1 VALVDSIKRLE
12 KAGVQVVGAARND
25 VDAWTPSIVETPGGA
40 TIGFLAW
47 SDVLW
52 PSYRATSKPGVAEGR
67 TEIPRMKAAIRSLV
81 KKVDYV
87 VVGYH
92 WGLEYQHYA
101 FGLQTN
107 EAHAAIDAGADLV
120 IGHHAHVLQGFETYK
135 GRLIAYSL
143 VDLVFDHYSIAT
155 GQTVLVDAV
164 LSPDGVKAT
173 LAPVSVSN
181 SGIPAVQ
188 KGSDATTILNLVRQY
203 SQALDTDVVIKG
215 DVATVRAGKK

>member
-1 VALVDSIKRLE
+1 MLADRE
-12 KAGVQVVGAARND
+12 AAPGVLG
-25 VDAWTPSIVETPGGA
+25 
-40 TIGFLAW
+40 
-47 SDVLW
+47 VLW
-52 PSYRATSKPGVAEGR
+52 PGYRATSKPGVAEGR
-67 TEIPRMKAAIRSLV
+67 TDIPRMKAAIRSLA

-92 WGLEYQHYA
+92 WGLEYQHYP

-107 EAHAAIDAGADLV
+107 EAHAAIDAGAGAGADLV
-120 IGHHAHVLQGFETYK
+120 IGHHPHVFQGFETYR

-173 LAPVSVSN
+173 LVPVYVSS

-188 KGSDATTILNLVRQY
+188 KCSDATTILSLVRQY
-203 SQALDTDVVIKG
+203 SKALGTNVVIKG
-215 DVATVRAGKK
+215 DVPTVRAGKK

>member
-1 VALVDSIKRLE
+1 VLADRE
-12 KAGVQVVGAARND
+12 AAPGVLG
-25 VDAWTPSIVETPGGA
+25 
-40 TIGFLAW
+40 
-47 SDVLW
+47 VLW
-52 PSYRATSKPGVAEGR
+52 PGYRATSKPGVAEGR
-67 TEIPRMKAAIRSLV
+67 TDIPRMKAAIRSLA

-92 WGLEYQHYA
+92 WGLEYQHYP

-120 IGHHAHVLQGFETYK
+120 IGHHPHVFQGFETYR

-173 LAPVSVSN
+173 LVPVYVSS

-188 KGSDATTILNLVRQY
+188 KCSDATTILSLVRQY
-203 SQALDTDVVIKG
+203 SKALGTNVVIRAEG
-215 DVATVRAGKK
+215 ATVRAGKK